1 MYWRDWS
8 SDVCSSDLRNRLGSK
23 RFDAWIRRFGFGSPT
38 GVDLP
43 GEERGQILP
52 LDKYSGSSMGNL
64 PIGQGITVTPI
75 QMATAYSA
83 IANGG
88 VLRPARVVQAVD
100 GEPTPTPKGKRVISR
115 TTAGD
120 LQKLLEGV
128 PGAGRPAR
136 RAGIAER

>member
-23 RFDAWIRRFGFGSPT
+23 RFDAWIRRFGFGSRT
-38 GVDLP
+38 DVDLP

-52 LDKYSGSSMGNL
+52 LDKYSGSSVGNL

-75 QMATAYSA
+75 QIATAYSA

-88 VLRPARVVQAVD
+88 VLRPARVVRSEEHTSELQ
-100 GEPTPTPKGKRVISR
+100 SR
-115 TTAGD
+115 QYLA
-120 LQKLLEGV
+120 
-128 PGAGRPAR
+128 
-136 RAGIAER
+136 